1 MTYMHIVFF
10 CRYTNHARTDCRNE
24 CVCHRLFVC
33 LIMGKFSFGKERIGL
48 TYGMVLH
55 MHVHE

>member
-1 MTYMHIVFF
+1 MPY
-10 CRYTNHARTDCRNE
+10 
-24 CVCHRLFVC
+24 
-33 LIMGKFSFGKERIGL
+33 IMGKFSFGKERIGL